1 MAKCGL
7 ASRATTAPGGELK
20 TPAHAA
26 THVSD
31 IHESHGSI
39 SPWAVAAPER
49 SAADE
54 GQPTPQQATY
64 SATAADFFDL
74 VFVTVALVAY
84 SADAATSDSAARTT
98 THRATS
104 SRASSQLRSAERP
117 RDMRTTVA
125 STIRFHRPTADTAT
139 MSEPIRLDS
148 LSASTPAQ
156 RSDYSPLTT
165 HHSPLLGA
173 SSPTGPPALPH
184 ISIRGWT
191 SRYA

>member
-1 MAKCGL
+1 MAKRGL
-7 ASRATTAPGGELK
+7 ASRTTTAPSGELK
-20 TPAHAA
+20 TPAHDA

-39 SPWAVAAPER
+39 SLWAVAAPER

-54 GQPTPQQATY
+54 GQPSPQQATY

-84 SADAATSDSAARTT
+84 SADAVTNDSAPRTV

-104 SRASSQLRSAERP
+104 SRAKTQLRTAERP
-117 RDMRTTVA
+117 RDMRTAVC
-125 STIRFHRPTADTAT
+125 STIRFHRPTADTT
-139 MSEPIRLDS
+139 TISEPLRLDS
-148 LSASTPAQ
+148 LRASTPQQ
-156 RSDYSPLTT
+156 RPDHSPLTT
-165 HHSPLLGA
+165 HHSPLHGA
-173 SSPTGPPALPH
+173 GSPTGPPALPH

>member
-1 MAKCGL
+1 MVKSGL
-7 ASRATTAPGGELK
+7 ASRTTTAPSGELK

-39 SPWAVAAPER
+39 SLWAVAAPER

-54 GQPTPQQATY
+54 GQPIPQQATY

-84 SADAATSDSAARTT
+84 SADAVTSDSAPRTA

-104 SRASSQLRSAERP
+104 SRASSQSRTGERV
-117 RDMRTTVA
+117 RDMRSTVS

-139 MSEPIRLDS
+139 IAEPLTLSS
-148 LSASTPAQ
+148 LTASTPHDRPALDS
-156 RSDYSPLTT
+156 RLSALDS
-165 HHSPLLGA
+165 HR
-173 SSPTGPPALPH
+173 PTGPPALPH